1 MPPMFNRSKPIALV
15 VAFATVALAAVFASS
30 ASAGFGA
37 DPRIDDVQLGK
48 KHGIAYVKD
57 TETVVD
63 SGSTLA
69 STGCPGKGDSW
80 RVAGGGFSAGRPF
93 NLINMSRPLDYT
105 DADHAAD
112 DYWEVESNAAGVGTK
127 VTGYAIC
134 MKERKLRYASAIAPD
149 SSDGNRTLSI
159 DCPGG
164 TKPIGGGGSIS
175 HSDSFLSSLYP
186 SGNSW
191 NVDAYD
197 SLGGTGNLTADA
209 VCLKSKHVETVKR
222 RFRVAADSNRNVKVL
237 AEAPAMPM
245 GNVYQ
250 TQRCSIVIPAPGI
263 PCQPVFSSH
272 PFDGR
277 DKDKLPDDGWEIG
290 ASNPSSKSLRVTA
303 YLSSFKP

>member
-69 STGCPGKGDSW
+69 STGCPGKGDYLRS
-80 RVAGGGFSAGRPF
+80 VAAFSAGRPF

-105 DADHAAD
+105 DADHNAD
-112 DYWEVESNAAGVGTK
+112 DYFWEVESNARGRRNEAHGLRDLHEGAEAPVRERDRPRFVGWGPNA
-127 VTGYAIC
+127 VD
-134 MKERKLRYASAIAPD
+134 RL
-149 SSDGNRTLSI
+149 
-159 DCPGG
+159 PGRD
-164 TKPIGGGGSIS
+164 KPIGGGGSIG

-272 PFDGR
+272 PFDGK

-303 YLSSFKP
+303 Y